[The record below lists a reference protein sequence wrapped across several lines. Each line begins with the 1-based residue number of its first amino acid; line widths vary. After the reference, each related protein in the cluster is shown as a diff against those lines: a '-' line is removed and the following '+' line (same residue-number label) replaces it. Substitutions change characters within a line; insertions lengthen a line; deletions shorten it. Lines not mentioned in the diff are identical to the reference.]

1 MISSSSSARL
11 LLVDDHRMGL
21 AARRAVLQELG
32 YQVETSTNG
41 EHALAALDEREFQL
55 LITDYKLPDLTGQ
68 TLIAKAR
75 KKHVALKVIL
85 LSGYADALG
94 LHENNTGADIVIQKS
109 ANEVNTLVRAVR
121 KLLKPSR
128 KTKAALP
135 PAEKKPD
142 PEKKPM
148 NRITPS
154 ARTHQ
159 KKR

>member
-1 MISSSSSARL
+1 
-11 LLVDDHRMGL
+11 MGL

-32 YQVETSTNG
+32 YEVETCISG
-41 EHALAALDEREFQL
+41 DHALAALGEREFQL
-55 LITDYKLPDLTGQ
+55 LITDYKLPDGTGQ
-68 TLIAKAR
+68 ALIAKAR
-75 KKHVALKVIL
+75 KKQAEIKVIL

-109 ANEVNTLVRAVR
+109 ANEVSTLVRAVK

-128 KTKAALP
+128 QTAKARAAAKNA
-135 PAEKKPD
+135 AEKSTDKST
-142 PEKKPM
+142 EKKPM
-148 NRITPS
+148 SRVTPA

>member
-1 MISSSSSARL
+1 MTSSSVSARL

-32 YQVETSTNG
+32 YEVETCTLSD
-41 EHALAALDEREFQL
+41 HALAALGEREFHL
-55 LITDYKLPDLTGQ
+55 LITDYKLPDGNGQ

-75 KKHVALKVIL
+75 KKHTGLKVIL

-94 LHENNTGADIVIQKS
+94 LHENNTGADVVIQKS
-109 ANEVNTLVRAVR
+109 ANEVSVLVRAVK

-128 KTKAALP
+128 RTAASAP
-135 PAEKKPD
+135 KPAGEK

-148 NRITPS
+148 SRVAPS
-154 ARTHQ
+154 VQKTQ